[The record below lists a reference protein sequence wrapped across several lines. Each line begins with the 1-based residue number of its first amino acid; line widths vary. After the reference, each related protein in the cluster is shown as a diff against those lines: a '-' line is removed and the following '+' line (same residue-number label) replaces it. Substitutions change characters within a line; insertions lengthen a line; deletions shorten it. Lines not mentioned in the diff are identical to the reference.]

1 MESITNIDYSN
12 NNDMSE
18 DCLHPQNERIMGK
31 IS

>member
-18 DCLHPQNERIMGK
+18 YFLHPQNERIMGK
-31 IS
+31 I